1 MAQNGT
7 WADHIAIQATAKLL
21 KHDIWIV
28 TSQEQS
34 TKQGWLMNKI
44 ECGEKNEPFLLGH
57 LGEYHYCSLGEI

>member
-1 MAQNGT
+1 MAQDGT
-7 WADHIAIQATAKLL
+7 WADHVVIQATSTLL

-44 ECGEKNEPFLLGH
+44 ECGESNEPFLL
-57 LGEYHYCSLGEI
+57 